1 MTARKPKIVAEEVLA
16 FVKGY
21 AEEHGAGPSLREVME
36 RFGFAST
43 NGARYWLR
51 YAVAQGWLTIRAG
64 VARGM
69 MLTQT
74 GRERVNRWKAD
85 RIEARGPLV

>member
-1 MTARKPKIVAEEVLA
+1 MSPREPKIVAEEVLA
-16 FVKGY
+16 FVKDY

-36 RFGFAST
+36 AFGFAST

-74 GRERVNRWKAD
+74 GRERVNRWRAD
-85 RIEARGPLV
+85 KIERVEP